1 MPVVEAR
8 SADEWELVTSD
19 AFVPLTCAGFQPD
32 FRGRIEFERFDDTL
46 MVSHVAT
53 DGLAVDRTARLA
65 AHANSDDIHLTF
77 TLGGPGIIRQDG
89 HGARVVAG
97 SVSTY
102 ATDRAYRLD
111 YTAPGQRQIL
121 VQVSKRALG
130 IPIALVEESCAR
142 VLVEAPAAAT
152 VLRETLAETRGAPTA
167 ETGETVRDLAGAM
180 IRSSLAGARIL
191 PVTRGAM
198 LATVRSFMR
207 DRMHDPELDVAAIA
221 EAHYISRRHLY
232 ELFAPSEETP
242 GEHLRRLRLRHAAS
256 LLAGGGVGAGTSG
269 ERMPV
274 SRVAESVG
282 FADPTT
288 FTRAFHRE
296 FGMLPSDYRAL
307 TDGRA

>member
-32 FRGRIEFERFDDTL
+32 FRGRIEFERWGAEGTAEQL
-46 MVSHVAT
+46 MVSHVET
-53 DGLAVDRTARLA
+53 DGLAVDRTARQA

-89 HGARVVAG
+89 RGTRVVAG

-111 YTAPGQRQIL
+111 YTAPGQRQVL

-130 IPIALVEESCAR
+130 IPVALVEESCAR
-142 VLVEAPAAAT
+142 LLVDAPAAAT
-152 VLRETLAETRGAPTA
+152 VLRETLAEARDAATPEAS
-167 ETGETVRDLAGAM
+167 ETVRDLAGAM
-180 IRSSLAGARIL
+180 IRSSLAGSRVL
-191 PVTRGAM
+191 PATRGGM

-207 DRMHDPELDVAAIA
+207 EQLHDPELDVAAIA

-242 GEHLRRLRLRHAAS
+242 GEHLRRLRLQRAAS
-256 LLAGGGVGAGTSG
+256 LLSDAGL
-269 ERMPV
+269 PV
-274 SRVAESVG
+274 ARVAEIVG
-282 FADPTT
+282 FADATT

-296 FGMLPSDYRAL
+296 FGALPRDYRARVSPEVPA
-307 TDGRA
+307 T